1 MDQEGSVKDQKDRG
15 GGSGNDLGVQA
26 GGPVQGSQWGQVSQ
40 PGGLTEHRGQEKQ

>member
-1 MDQEGSVKDQKDRG
+1 MSRTRRTGA